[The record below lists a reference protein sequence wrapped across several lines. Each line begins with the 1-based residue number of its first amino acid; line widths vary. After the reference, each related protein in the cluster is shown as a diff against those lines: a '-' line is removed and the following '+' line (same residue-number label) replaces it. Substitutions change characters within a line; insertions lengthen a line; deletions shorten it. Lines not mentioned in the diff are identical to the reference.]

1 MFSVCYVLPEYPVL
15 SQTFVH
21 AELVAL
27 AAAGVKVGVV
37 CQKAGDPGIR
47 FGEGPDGL
55 PFPVLHTNLSA
66 PDLDAVLGQFDHL
79 HGHFADFGVRT
90 LGPIAERVGKP
101 FSMMCHAYDLFR
113 QDAAVRPGEWQRLS
127 KNCSKVITISRFHR
141 DFIAERGVA
150 KERIAVVPNAARLAH
165 LIASA
170 PPAPTSLKKVL
181 AVGRPTPKKGFQV
194 LINAWQA
201 ARGHLPELELE
212 IIGAPVPSGPLP
224 PGLTLSPM
232 RPYAEVLQAMAQADL
247 IVAPCVKAP
256 NGDMDGIPTVLA
268 EAGALNRPV
277 ISSELSGIG
286 DLVVNGVNGLLL
298 PPGDVHA
305 LKMAL
310 IRLGQR
316 PLELRRMGLS
326 AQRLAACHD
335 ASVCA
340 QRLIEAFQPPT
351 AALPTRVLIADSF
364 CSANRGDAAI
374 VQGIVS
380 GLQERL
386 PDAQIRVV
394 SHYPKVAAHF
404 HPDLDCMGD
413 ADPVA
418 LAQALVET
426 DLVVS
431 CGGSF
436 LNDLYALNLGP
447 RLALYH
453 AAHRAEIPVIF
464 FAQSIGPLESP
475 LSRQAARQVLD
486 PAAWVLARDPASA
499 QIVRRLGVQCPVS
512 VGVDAAVSDVPEFQ
526 EKQSVPVLGV
536 TARAWHFPGHDNP
549 QELQSAYEANVAAAC
564 HAWMTES
571 GGQVRLLSNCT
582 DFGGYHQDDRLAAR
596 RIARAIDNAGPI
608 GNADAGQVSVEE
620 RADLDHRHVRR
631 QAAACDFFL
640 GTRMHSL
647 IFATTAGVPAVGV
660 AYEFKTPEWLAM
672 CGLEG
677 LSVDISDTQ
686 GLTQLLLEAWRDR
699 QTHRAKLAAALPGI
713 LSQAET
719 QLDQLARIAQG
730 AHLPRAT
737 SGCGTEVGWQGE
749 TLKYDIA
756 HRRLCKV
763 ADIVLAESGR
773 RVLDV
778 GCSTGILGRML
789 GPRFSYHGLDVSHE
803 VVVQEPGFSV
813 QQRDL
818 NTQGFPKMDP
828 VDTVI
833 CSGSLEYIE
842 DLQGTLR
849 ALRERIVSGG
859 LGVFTLY
866 NLSHFARAVGRSSR
880 HPTWTFQARPDELV
894 MALREAG
901 FTPQRITYSA
911 AGYTPSQAVNAELPT
926 DWDRQGGG
934 QLSPKRLQ
942 RLAHQVIVVCR
953 ATPPQAGP
961 QRVEDLATAGDLLG
975 ATRIAAHLVKRFPW
989 SARAWS
995 DLGVL
1000 FQLAGDV
1007 QTGTKHLLKAVEC
1020 DPCNPV
1026 VLENLAGLGVD
1037 PVQAFAEHPDPELRV
1052 LLNPKDAQA
1061 WQTLIQNALDRGLLS
1076 SAKVLKRLSLRSL
1089 SASPPASQA
1098 RATEHRISSPR
1109 PG

>member
-37 CQKAGDPGIR
+37 CHKAGDLGIR
-47 FGEGPDGL
+47 FGEGPDAL
-55 PFPVLHTNLSA
+55 PFPILHTDLRA
-66 PDLDAVLGQFDHL
+66 PGLDAVLAQFDHL

-113 QDAAVRPGEWQRLS
+113 QDAAVRPGEWQKLS
-127 KNCSKVITISRFHR
+127 QNCSRVITISRFHR

-150 KERIAVVPNAARLAH
+150 KERIAVVPNAARLAQ
-165 LIASA
+165 LIATA

-181 AVGRPTPKKGFQV
+181 AVGRPTPKKGFQI

-201 ARGHLPELELE
+201 ARDHLPELELE
-212 IIGAPVPSGPLP
+212 IIGAPVPSGALP

-277 ISSELSGIG
+277 ISSDLSGIG
-286 DLVVNGVNGLLL
+286 DLVVNGVNGLML
-298 PPGDVHA
+298 PPGNVDA

-340 QRLIEAFQPPT
+340 QRLIQAFQPPT
-351 AALPTRVLIADSF
+351 PTEAAPIRVLIADSF

-374 VQGIVS
+374 LQGIVS

-386 PDAQIRVV
+386 PDAQIQVV
-394 SHYPKVAAHF
+394 SHYPQVAAHF
-404 HPDLDCMGD
+404 HPELDCMGD
-413 ADPVA
+413 DDPVA
-418 LAQALVET
+418 LAQALVNT

-453 AAHRAEIPVIF
+453 AAHRAEIPVVF

-475 LSRQAARQVLD
+475 LSRQAARQVLN

-499 QIVRRLGVQCPVS
+499 QIVRRLGVQCPIS
-512 VGVDAAVSDVPEFQ
+512 VGVDAAVSDVPLPAELERD
-526 EKQSVPVLGV
+526 EKQDAPILGV

-549 QELQSAYEANVAAAC
+549 QDLQSAYEANVAAAC
-564 HAWMTES
+564 RAWLQES
-571 GGQVRLLSNCT
+571 GGKVRFLSNCT
-582 DFGGYHQDDRLAAR
+582 DFGGYHQDDRLAAQ
-596 RIARAIDNAGPI
+596 RIALAIGREELES
-608 GNADAGQVSVEE
+608 GQVSVEE
-620 RADLDHRHVRR
+620 RGDLDHHHVRR
-631 QAAACDFFL
+631 QAAACDFFV

-677 LSVDISDTQ
+677 LSVDIADTQ
-686 GLTQLLLEAWRDR
+686 GLTQLLLEAWRER
-699 QTHRAKLAAALPGI
+699 STHRAKLTAALPGI
-713 LSQAET
+713 MNQASA
-719 QLDQLARIAQG
+719 QLDQLAQIAQG
-730 AHLPRAT
+730 ACLPRT
-737 SGCGTEVGWQGE
+737 SSGRGTQSGWQGE

-756 HRRLCKV
+756 HRRLRLV
-763 ADIVLAESGR
+763 ADIVLAEGGR
-773 RVLDV
+773 QVLDV

-789 GPRFSYHGLDVSHE
+789 GPRFGYQGFDISHD
-803 VVVQEPGFSV
+803 VVVQEPGFSI

-818 NTQGFPKMDP
+818 NTQGLPKMDP

-833 CSGSLEYIE
+833 CSGSLEYVK

-849 ALRERIVSGG
+849 ALRERIVQGG

-866 NLSHFARAVGRSSR
+866 NLSHFARGAGRARR

-901 FTPQRITYSA
+901 FAPQRILSSA
-911 AGYTPSQAVNAELPT
+911 TGYCASQAVNAELPT

-934 QLSPKRLQ
+934 QLPPKRLQ
-942 RLAHQVIVVCR
+942 RMAHQVIVVCR
-953 ATPPQAGP
+953 ATAPQAGP

-975 ATRIAAHLVKRFPW
+975 ATRIATDLVKRFPW

-1000 FQLAGDV
+1000 FQIAGDP
-1007 QTGTKHLLKAVEC
+1007 QAATKQMLRALEC

-1026 VLENLAGLGVD
+1026 VRENLAGLGVEL
-1037 PVQAFAEHPDPELRV
+1037 VQAFATHPDAELRV
-1052 LLNPKDAQA
+1052 LLDPQDAQA
-1061 WQTLIQNALDRGLLS
+1061 WQTLIQQTLS
-1076 SAKVLKRLSLRSL
+1076 KGQLASAKALKRLSYRHLPTAAATR
-1089 SASPPASQA
+1089 PA
-1098 RATEHRISSPR
+1098 PVC
-1109 PG
+1109 

>member
-37 CQKAGDPGIR
+37 CHKAGDPGIR
-47 FGEGPDGL
+47 FGEGPDGV
-55 PFPVLHTNLSA
+55 PFPVLHQDLSA
-66 PDLDAVLGQFDHL
+66 PGLDAVLAKFDHL

-101 FSMMCHAYDLFR
+101 FSMMCHAYDIFR
-113 QDAAVRPGEWQRLS
+113 QDAAVRPSEWQRLS
-127 KNCSKVITISRFHR
+127 PNCSKVITISRFHR
-141 DFIAERGVA
+141 DFIADRGVA
-150 KERIAVVPNAARLAH
+150 KERITVVPNAARLAG

-181 AVGRPTPKKGFQV
+181 AVGRPTPKKGFQI

-201 ARGHLPELELE
+201 AREHLPELELE

-224 PGLTLSPM
+224 AGLTLSPM

-247 IVAPCVKAP
+247 IVAPSIQAP

-298 PPGDVHA
+298 PPGDVDA

-335 ASVCA
+335 ASVSA
-340 QRLIEAFQPPT
+340 QRLIQAFQPP
-351 AALPTRVLIADSF
+351 AQSPTRVLIADSF

-374 VQGIVS
+374 LQGIVS
-380 GLQERL
+380 GLQARL
-386 PDAQIRVV
+386 PEAQIKVV
-394 SHYPKVAAHF
+394 SHYPQVAAHF
-404 HPDLDCMGD
+404 HPELDCMGD

-418 LAQALVET
+418 LALALVNT

-453 AAHRAEIPVIF
+453 AAHRAQIPVVF
-464 FAQSIGPLESP
+464 FAQSIGPLDSP

-486 PAAWVLARDPASA
+486 PAAWILARDAASA
-499 QIVRRLGVQCPVS
+499 QIVRRLGVQCPIRI
-512 VGVDAAVSDVPEFQ
+512 GVDAAVSDVPQ
-526 EKQSVPVLGV
+526 ESELGKKQAAPILGV

-549 QELQSAYEANVAAAC
+549 KELQSAYEASVAAAC
-564 HAWMTES
+564 SAWLTES
-571 GGQVRLLSNCT
+571 GGQVRFLSNCT
-582 DFGGYHQDDRLAAR
+582 DFGGYHQDDRLAAQ
-596 RIARAIDNAGPI
+596 RIAQAIGSDRA
-608 GNADAGQVSVEE
+608 SVEE
-620 RADLDHRHVRR
+620 RPDLDHHHVRR

-660 AYEFKTPEWLAM
+660 AYEFKTPEWLQM
-672 CGLEG
+672 CGLGG
-677 LSVDISDTQ
+677 LSVDIAEPQ
-686 GLTQLLLEAWRDR
+686 GLSEMLLQAWRERD
-699 QTHRAKLAAALPGI
+699 THRANLAAALPGI
-713 LSQAET
+713 LRQAET
-719 QLDQLARIAQG
+719 QLDQLAAIAHG
-730 AHLPRAT
+730 ARLPRAS
-737 SGCGTEVGWQGE
+737 SGRGTQKGWQGE

-756 HRRLCKV
+756 HRRLRKV
-763 ADIVLAESGR
+763 ADIVLAEGGR

-789 GPRFSYHGLDVSHE
+789 GPRFGYQGLDVSHE

-818 NTQGFPKMDP
+818 NTQGFPQMDP
-828 VDTVI
+828 VETVI
-833 CSGSLEYIE
+833 CSGSLEYVQ

-849 ALRERIVSGG
+849 ALRERVVSGG

-866 NLSHFARAVGRSSR
+866 NLSHFARGVGRAGR

-901 FTPQRITYSA
+901 FAPQRVLSSA
-911 AGYTPSQAVNAELPT
+911 AGYCASQAVNAELPT

-934 QLSPKRLQ
+934 QLPLKRLQ
-942 RLAHQVIVVCR
+942 RMAHQVIVVCR
-953 ATPPQAGP
+953 ATAPQAGP
-961 QRVEDLATAGDLLG
+961 QRIEDLATAGDLLG

-1000 FQLAGDV
+1000 FQLAGDP
-1007 QTGTKHLLKAVEC
+1007 QTGTRHLLKALEC

-1026 VLENLAGLGVD
+1026 VRENLAGLGVD
-1037 PVQAFAEHPDPELRV
+1037 PVLALAAHPDPELRV
-1052 LLNPKDAQA
+1052 LLNPQDAQA
-1061 WQTLIQNALDRGLLS
+1061 WQALIQRTLDKGQLS
-1076 SAKVLKRLSLRSL
+1076 SARVLKRLSHRCL
-1089 SASPPASQA
+1089 SAHTPSVQA
-1098 RATEHRISSPR
+1098 RAC
-1109 PG
+1109 